1 MKPETS
7 NQQPTTMTNDLL
19 TGLNLILRAVE
30 PSDVDLLLEWEND
43 ISVWKVSNTITPFSR
58 FEIEE
63 YVLNAKRDIFSAR
76 QLRLMIS
83 LPKEEA
89 ASVTIGTIDLFEF
102 DPVHLRAGVG
112 IMIAKEFRGKGYAAE
127 ALNTLVRYASEG
139 LHLNQLF
146 CNISSDNLVSIRL
159 FERNSFIRCGQKKQ
173 WINAGEEWLDEYMYQ
188 RIL

>member
-1 MKPETS
+1 
-7 NQQPTTMTNDLL
+7 MTNHLL
-19 TGLNLILRAVE
+19 SGSNLCLRAVE
-30 PSDVDLLLEWEND
+30 PSDVDLLLNWEND
-43 ISVWKVSNTITPFSR
+43 ISVWKVSNTITPYSR

-76 QLRLMIS
+76 QLRLMVS
-83 LPKEEA
+83 LPKEDNT
-89 ASVTIGTIDLFEF
+89 SDTIGTIDLFEF

-127 ALNTLVRYASEG
+127 ALKILVHYASDG

-146 CNISSDNLVSIRL
+146 CNISSDNLVSIHL
-159 FERNSFIRCGQKKQ
+159 FETIGFIRCGKKKQ

-188 RIL
+188 LIF

>member
-1 MKPETS
+1 
-7 NQQPTTMTNDLL
+7 MTDNLL
-19 TGLNLILRAVE
+19 TGPRLSLRAVE
-30 PSDVDLLLEWEND
+30 PSDVDQLLKWENNTE
-43 ISVWKVSNTITPFSR
+43 VWKVSNTFTPFSR

-83 LPKEEA
+83 LLEEDHA
-89 ASVTIGTIDLFEF
+89 PVTIGTIDLFEF

-127 ALNTLVRYASEG
+127 ALNILVRYASDA

-146 CNISSDNLVSIRL
+146 CNISSDNLVSLHI
-159 FERNSFIRCGQKKQ
+159 FETVGFVRCGHKKQ
-173 WINAGEEWLDEYMYQ
+173 WINAGEEWLDEFMYQ
-188 RIL
+188 LIL